1 MKTANPASV
10 TATFVY
16 AVLSL
21 ILPASAMAAEQAV
34 QLHRE
39 LAPAYEPANPRDR
52 VDALRNDPI
61 LRSKWGPGD
70 PDLVVSQ
77 FNFRLGPARSALPAE
92 PLAMHDKP
100 DRDHEVSRPW

>member
-10 TATFVY
+10 TATFVT

-21 ILPASAMAAEQAV
+21 ILPASALSAEQAV
-34 QLHRE
+34 QLHLE
-39 LAPAYEPANPRDR
+39 PVPSYEPSDGRER

-77 FNFRLGPARSALPAE
+77 FNFRLGAARAEKSAEQPVIPE
-92 PLAMHDKP
+92 NQGR
-100 DRDHEVSRPW
+100 DREISQPR